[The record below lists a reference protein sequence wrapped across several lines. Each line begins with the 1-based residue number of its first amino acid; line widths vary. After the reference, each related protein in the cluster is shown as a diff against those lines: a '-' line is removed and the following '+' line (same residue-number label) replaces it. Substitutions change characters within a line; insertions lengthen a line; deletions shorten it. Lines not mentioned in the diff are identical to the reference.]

1 MATTIRARIYAR
13 GEVSFAKFLFLPS
26 FYFCQVGLQNCWRP
40 IFLVLPK
47 LYGCQVGLPNC
58 WSCSYVCNKT
68 NEEVVLLFFPNKPT
82 HIPSQFTSL
91 FKNIDRPR
99 SLNLKLVNQINFPRD

>member
-1 MATTIRARIYAR
+1 MLGGEREEKPALEGEIKRKKRQR
-13 GEVSFAKFLFLPS
+13 GKKKIEMYLSF
-26 FYFCQVGLQNCWRP
+26 
-40 IFLVLPK
+40 
-47 LYGCQVGLPNC
+47 
-58 WSCSYVCNKT
+58 YVCNKT